1 VLKFFVVPNDTHP
14 ILSADARTE
23 LGVIV
28 RVRAVDKPLTKDE
41 LIKDYGDV
49 FKGLGKLPIAHH
61 IQLDP
66 FVEPVVHPPG
76 KCPLHFANKFVQS

>member
-41 LIKDYGDV
+41 LMLSFNGPIKI
-49 FKGLGKLPIAHH
+49 FR
-61 IQLDP
+61 
-66 FVEPVVHPPG
+66 VETYP
-76 KCPLHFANKFVQS
+76 

>member
-1 VLKFFVVPNDTHP
+1 L
-14 ILSADARTE
+14 RTE

-49 FKGLGKLPIAHH
+49 FKGLGKLPKAHH

-66 FVEPVVHPPG
+66 GRDISVIFQVSEQLPYY
-76 KCPLHFANKFVQS
+76 